1 MIFND
6 DLNFEERADYIESQ
20 DLKDWTVE
28 HEEFSRL
35 KEKLIQTGAK
45 LLVGPRGTGKTHL
58 MLSTHYECLQN
69 SDFPLSTYISFNHYL
84 RLESYLH
91 STTNTIS
98 LFHTWVLTK
107 IYLSAALQH
116 EQQYSKLPPEINQ
129 DFIQEFL
136 LNVESQKY
144 EKFEDKYKII
154 INFFSVHI
162 VKEFL
167 HEILDSKNRKRFI
180 LLLDDAALTL
190 TKDFMIEFFDI
201 FRSLKSPRISP
212 KASIYPGTTQF
223 GPRFHVGQ
231 DAEKVNVW
239 HDVQQPEYLLFLSE
253 LKNKR
258 LQGLEI
264 DENINKLL
272 MYSSFGIPRAY
283 LNLLRAYTSSTK
295 KTPQSK
301 FNNIIQDYCSYLI
314 DEYLSISD
322 KLHQYK
328 SFIDT
333 GRTFFD
339 AIVKELTQRNHNML
353 RGQSTENKHIHL
365 GVNSIDLEKNSYK
378 LMINFLQEAGLLYEV
393 NEQSHGQDRRIKIY
407 VIHYAFLLKNKA
419 FTITR
424 GFKPEEILHIISLS
438 IAQPYRK
445 SIDSILHSLG
455 LEEPALILDSCS
467 KCHTIKISP
476 NQKFCHNCGSPL
488 VIESTYKKCMNYPL
502 NKVPLTK
509 FQKSALEATQF
520 KKVQDVVMCTNFG
533 EQIMQFP
540 RIGTVRS
547 NDINQKV
554 VTWVEEF
561 LY

>member
-1 MIFND
+1 MVFSEE
-6 DLNFEERADYIESQ
+6 LNFEERADYIERQ
-20 DLKDWTVE
+20 DLQDWTVQ
-28 HEEFSRL
+28 HDEFFRL

-69 SDFPLSTYISFNHYL
+69 VEFPLSTYISFNHYL

-98 LFHTWVLTK
+98 LFHTWVLAK
-107 IYLSAALQH
+107 IYLSACLQH
-116 EQQYSKLPPEINQ
+116 GQDYSKLPSEINQ
-129 DFIQEFL
+129 DLIKEFL

-144 EKFEDKYKII
+144 EMFEDKYKVIV
-154 INFFSVHI
+154 NFFSVHI
-162 VKEFL
+162 VKDFL
-167 HEILDSKNRKRFI
+167 HEILDLKDRKRFI

-201 FRSLKSPRISP
+201 FRSLKSPKISP

-258 LQGLEI
+258 FQNLEVE
-264 DENINKLL
+264 DNINKLL
-272 MYSSFGIPRAY
+272 MLSSFGIPRAY

-301 FNNIIQDYCSYLI
+301 FNSIIQDYCSYLTE
-314 DEYLSISD
+314 EYLSISH

-333 GRTFFD
+333 GKFFFD
-339 AIVKELTQRNHNML
+339 AVVKELTARNHNML
-353 RGQSTENKHIHL
+353 RGQSTESKHIYL
-365 GVNSIDLEKNSYK
+365 GVNSSDLEKNSYK
-378 LMINFLQEAGLLYEV
+378 LMLNFLQEAGLLYEA
-393 NEQSHGQDRRIKIY
+393 NEQSHGQDRKIKIY
-407 VIHYAFLLKNKA
+407 ICHYSFLLKNKA

-424 GFKPEEILHIISLS
+424 GFKPEEILEVMSLS
-438 IAQPYRK
+438 AAQPYRK
-445 SIDSILHSLG
+445 SLESILSHLG
-455 LEEPALILDSCS
+455 LDEPALILDSCS
-467 KCHTIKISP
+467 KCNTIKISP
-476 NQKFCHNCGSPL
+476 NQKFCHNCGSAL

-509 FQKSALEATQF
+509 FQKAALEATQF

-540 RIGTVRS
+540 RIGTIRS